1 VAKITGIKVVE
12 IEKVAV
18 PEMDKAGAAY
28 SVASLRGNPG
38 FEYLL
43 AKLRV
48 QRALLRES
56 LVKNK
61 HKDIRDV
68 EFLQSGANWLG
79 WLEDQLNT
87 AVGIVNAPKP
97 RIARPFEQE
106 AFEQLRQNVE
116 LVGVRDADNGF
127 VETTPQG

>member
-1 VAKITGIKVVE
+1 MKLTGIKVIE
-12 IEKVAV
+12 IEKSSVPADMDRGGAYAVAAL
-18 PEMDKAGAAY
+18 K
-28 SVASLRGNPG
+28 GNPG

-48 QRALLRES
+48 QRALIREA

-61 HKDIRDV
+61 HKEIRDV

-87 AVGIVNAPKP
+87 AVGVVNAPKP
-97 RIARPFEQE
+97 RATRAYEAE
-106 AFEQLRQNVE
+106 AFEQLRGNVE
-116 LVGVRDADNGF
+116 LVGLRGVDNGSGE
-127 VETTPQG
+127 VSPQG